1 MPPRIFEALPTCGL
15 TVSGANGDD
24 ATMAYDKRMDQL
36 PLFVSYPRTGS
47 HWLNCVME
55 LYFDRPRL
63 REERTTLFDKSRT
76 DWMWF
81 HDHDMDLTLKH
92 PDVLY
97 LYREPVSTIFS
108 HLNYYARL
116 PESPLFEKS
125 PLKADEGKIA
135 EFCDE
140 YREHLRKW
148 LLSSDKARTAV
159 SYKRLRENWE
169 SEFPKVSAHFNRPF
183 DRDRAARSFAAVTP
197 EALASR
203 TVNPAAIGKHLLTTS
218 YEGDRGRF
226 AERWQKYIRAR
237 VILPELESFFA

>member
-1 MPPRIFEALPTCGL
+1 
-15 TVSGANGDD
+15 
-24 ATMAYDKRMDQL
+24 MAYDKRMDHL

-81 HDHDMDLTLKH
+81 HDHDMDLTIKH

-97 LYREPVSTIFS
+97 LYREPISTIFS

-125 PLKADEGKIA
+125 PLKADEKKIA

-140 YREHLRKW
+140 YRAHLRKW
-148 LLSSDKARTAV
+148 LLSADKARTAV
-159 SYKRLRENWE
+159 LYQRLRKSWE
-169 SEFPKVSAHFNRPF
+169 TEFPKVCAHFNRPF
-183 DRDRAARSFAAVTP
+183 DHARAAQAFATVTP

-203 TVNPAAIGKHLLTTS
+203 TVNPAAIGKHLLTKS
-218 YEGDRGRF
+218 YEGDRDRF
-226 AERWQKYIRAR
+226 TERWGGCITAQ
-237 VILPELESFFA
+237 VIVPELKPFFT